1 MWLKTLDSPNAWC
14 VLSRSTSGKRG
25 GMIGILTQII
35 QWLLY
40 PDASC
45 MGYLHIFTYMH
56 HRFKPNVGKYS
67 IHGASGICLWKLLES
82 LPGALRRLLLV
93 HDMAAVGL
101 EFEQFPITQ
110 HNPSIKLT
118 RVNPETQ
125 KPEQEIACNLQDFQH
140 NQFMMLRKKISDSR
154 IKKLYGHF
162 EYPC

>member
-1 MWLKTLDSPNAWC
+1 
-14 VLSRSTSGKRG
+14 
-25 GMIGILTQII
+25 
-35 QWLLY
+35 
-40 PDASC
+40 
-45 MGYLHIFTYMH
+45 MH

-82 LPGALRRLLLV
+82 LPGALQRLLLV

-154 IKKLYGHF
+154 IKKYMAILSIHVKFLGMYLNCLAMMYLSCGF
-162 EYPC
+162 SGLGKATSRGFCTRQ